1 VAQSSGPIG
10 TGTTAERQF
19 SDVLWRDL
27 FGQEPG
33 VLADMNGSSY
43 ALTLPGSGDVVSV
56 GSTTQASL
64 ALVAGFLHR
73 IPQSSPDTITI
84 PAASGS
90 ARTDIIALRY
100 DPSYTGAPGPV
111 RLFRIAGSGSS
122 LPAYD
127 ASPGGIE
134 EMPLF
139 SITRSPGQALSL
151 ATTQKMY
158 PRLAPTLDLPAGAPL
173 PTNSPLGTR
182 VYQGTSSWRRALD
195 GTNNPV
201 WISTSAAAA
210 EEKHGGATVTS
221 NSSGYFTITHN
232 LGVVPTYASAI
243 SREAGAVD
251 TQHFA
256 NAAPSGTQAVTATTA
271 TFRAY
276 YNGALQVSQS
286 FPIWWE
292 VKA

>member
-1 VAQSSGPIG
+1 VAQSSGPIA

-43 ALTLPGSGDVVSV
+43 ALTLPGSGDIVSV

-64 ALVAGFLHR
+64 AQVAGFLHR

-111 RLFRIAGSGSS
+111 RLYRIAGSGSS
-122 LPAYD
+122 IPAYD
-127 ASPGGIE
+127 SSPGGIE
-134 EMPLF
+134 ELPLW

-151 ATTQKMY
+151 ATTQRMY
-158 PRLAPTLDLPAGAPL
+158 PRIAPALDLPTGAPL
-173 PTNSPLGTR
+173 PTNSPLGTTVR
-182 VYQGTSSWRRALD
+182 QGSAFYRRALD
-195 GTNNPV
+195 NTNNPV
-201 WISTSAAAA
+201 WVSTVAD
-210 EEKHGGATVTS
+210 EKHGAATVSPNGT
-221 NSSGYFTITHN
+221 GYFTVTHN
-232 LGVVPTYASAI
+232 LGVVPTYVNCI
-243 SREAGAVD
+243 SREAGAAD
-251 TQHFA
+251 TQHMA
-256 NAAPSGTQAVTATTA
+256 ITAVTSTTFTA
-271 TFRAY
+271 RAY
-276 YNGALQVSQS
+276 YNGAVQTSAGGTM
-286 FPIWWE
+286 PIYWE

>member
-64 ALVAGFLHR
+64 AMVAGFLHR

-100 DPSYTGAPGPV
+100 DPAYTGAPGPV

-127 ASPGGIE
+127 SSPGGIE
-134 EMPLF
+134 ELPLW

-151 ATTQKMY
+151 ATVGRMY

-210 EEKHGGATVTS
+210 EEKHGTANFVVG
-221 NSSGYFTITHN
+221 SGGVGTITHN
-232 LGVVPTYASAI
+232 LGVVPTYADI
-243 SREAGAVD
+243 ESREAGAVD
-251 TQHFA
+251 THRFAVTSA
-256 NAAPSGTQAVTATTA
+256 NATTMTAT
-271 TFRAY
+271 AY
-276 YNGALQVSQS
+276 YNGAKQGPPKTIPVY
-286 FPIWWE
+286 WE